1 LEGEVGVLFGGFAE
15 GLLVQVRADVEAVKL
30 TEGGREGGRG
40 ESIIFLQL
48 LSPGG
53 MEGERKGRREGRRE
67 GGKGGPYLVL
77 LGLDAEVEVVIGV
90 VELGAF
96 ARLGVKGLF
105 AGADDVTDFLG

>member
-53 MEGERKGRREGRRE
+53 MEGERKGRRERRRE